1 MPDRRVV
8 ITGLGLL
15 SPLALSLE
23 ENWTSLMN
31 GKSGIG
37 PITLF
42 DCSLFPVKIAGEIK
56 NFIPQD
62 FINHHKSLKLMNR
75 TSQLAVAAAGI
86 AFKDSQLSMEQLSY
100 ENTGLALGTCGTQY
114 NMEEAVSVSYGCSR
128 ASREQKNQE
137 ECSWEMN
144 PLWPLTTLPNMSLC
158 HIAIIYGIH
167 GPNIAFSSIVSGGAQ
182 AIGEAYRAIKREEA
196 DVFVAGGCDG
206 LNPIVLASLSAKGLL
221 SLNNDNPAAACRPF
235 DLHRDGLVIGEGA
248 AALILEELSH
258 ALKRKA
264 TIYGELI

>member
-1 MPDRRVV
+1 MIEEKRYRRSSVKRESILFKIMISVLCLTLLPFVVKMPVWWWKDMPDRRIV

-62 FINHHKSLKLMNR
+62 FVKHHKSLKLMNR

-86 AFKDSQLSMEQLSY
+86 AFKDSQLTMEQLNS

-144 PLWPLTTLPNMSLC
+144 PLWPLTTLPNM
-158 HIAIIYGIH
+158 
-167 GPNIAFSSIVSGGAQ
+167 NV
-182 AIGEAYRAIKREEA
+182 RW
-196 DVFVAGGCDG
+196 FVKIRCVKPE
-206 LNPIVLASLSAKGLL
+206 PI
-221 SLNNDNPAAACRPF
+221 PF
-235 DLHRDGLVIGEGA
+235 D
-248 AALILEELSH
+248 S
-258 ALKRKA
+258 
-264 TIYGELI
+264 